1 MNHYF
6 NNIDIPFSI
15 GGCNFHAVNIISSSI
30 DTDIPLHTHGVNCYE
45 IHFISNGCG
54 RLIADGNGYD
64 ISTNTL
70 YVTGPL
76 CDHAQLTDKT
86 SPMYEWCIYL
96 RAEQNNSER
105 SDILIDQFLSH
116 NFWIGKDD
124 QNILPIFERLFSE
137 LKSKSAGY
145 ANMAKLILSEIVVSV
160 ARNYFDSPA
169 ETALSSSD
177 IYERSSLIIEE
188 YFLYEYSSANLNELS
203 HRLGLSTRQTQ
214 RLIEKNYGSTFSEK
228 KEQARMSAARLLLS
242 DDSLSLSE
250 ISERLGFSSQE
261 YFSSS
266 FKKFYGISPSH
277 FKNIKL

>member
-54 RLIADGNGYD
+54 RLIADGNEYD

-160 ARNYFDSPA
+160 ARNFLTVLPKPHSHLPLY
-169 ETALSSSD
+169 TNVQALSLRNIFVRIQLGKS
-177 IYERSSLIIEE
+177 RRT
-188 YFLYEYSSANLNELS
+188 FTSARVKHKTN
-203 HRLGLSTRQTQ
+203 T
-214 RLIEKNYGSTFSEK
+214 
-228 KEQARMSAARLLLS
+228 AA
-242 DDSLSLSE
+242 
-250 ISERLGFSSQE
+250 
-261 YFSSS
+261 Y
-266 FKKFYGISPSH
+266 
-277 FKNIKL
+277 

>member
-54 RLIADGNGYD
+54 RLIADGNEYD

-160 ARNYFDSPA
+160 ARNFFDSPA
-169 ETALSSSD
+169 ETAL
-177 IYERSSLIIEE
+177 
-188 YFLYEYSSANLNELS
+188 FA
-203 HRLGLSTRQTQ
+203 
-214 RLIEKNYGSTFSEK
+214 
-228 KEQARMSAARLLLS
+228 
-242 DDSLSLSE
+242 
-250 ISERLGFSSQE
+250 
-261 YFSSS
+261 
-266 FKKFYGISPSH
+266 
-277 FKNIKL
+277 

>member
-15 GGCNFHAVNIISSSI
+15 GGCNFHVVNIISSSI

-54 RLIADGNGYD
+54 RLIADGNEYD

-116 NFWIGKDD
+116 NFSIFFYYHSC
-124 QNILPIFERLFSE
+124 QNSCLSYRILRNRDISAPKSE
-137 LKSKSAGY
+137 AD
-145 ANMAKLILSEIVVSV
+145 
-160 ARNYFDSPA
+160 F
-169 ETALSSSD
+169 
-177 IYERSSLIIEE
+177 
-188 YFLYEYSSANLNELS
+188 
-203 HRLGLSTRQTQ
+203 
-214 RLIEKNYGSTFSEK
+214 
-228 KEQARMSAARLLLS
+228 
-242 DDSLSLSE
+242 SLSC
-250 ISERLGFSSQE
+250 I
-261 YFSSS
+261 
-266 FKKFYGISPSH
+266 FYLNSTY
-277 FKNIKL
+277 L

>member
-54 RLIADGNGYD
+54 RLIADGNEYD

-124 QNILPIFERLFSE
+124 QKCRLCKYGKTHIVRNCCFSG
-137 LKSKSAGY
+137 K
-145 ANMAKLILSEIVVSV
+145 KL
-160 ARNYFDSPA
+160 F
-169 ETALSSSD
+169 
-177 IYERSSLIIEE
+177 
-188 YFLYEYSSANLNELS
+188 
-203 HRLGLSTRQTQ
+203 
-214 RLIEKNYGSTFSEK
+214 
-228 KEQARMSAARLLLS
+228 
-242 DDSLSLSE
+242 
-250 ISERLGFSSQE
+250 
-261 YFSSS
+261 
-266 FKKFYGISPSH
+266 
-277 FKNIKL
+277 

>member
-54 RLIADGNGYD
+54 RLIADGNEYD

-86 SPMYEWCIYL
+86 SPMYELCIYL

-177 IYERSSLIIEE
+177 IYERSSLIIE
-188 YFLYEYSSANLNELS
+188 
-203 HRLGLSTRQTQ
+203 
-214 RLIEKNYGSTFSEK
+214 
-228 KEQARMSAARLLLS
+228 
-242 DDSLSLSE
+242 
-250 ISERLGFSSQE
+250 
-261 YFSSS
+261 
-266 FKKFYGISPSH
+266 
-277 FKNIKL
+277 